1 MALGSSTFTQLTELL
16 GADGLRRLFSGST
29 EMQNLTPGQL
39 KWWHTIT
46 LRSGSSKPCQ
56 TFIHKEGEF
65 SFTGSLQLCK
75 LKCRGLLMAPNE

>member
-1 MALGSSTFTQLTELL
+1 
-16 GADGLRRLFSGST
+16 
-29 EMQNLTPGQL
+29 MQNLTPGQL

-75 LKCRGLLMAPNE
+75 LKCRGLLMTPNE